1 MNRNQKEATLYVV
14 VSILTLTT
22 IILTAIIL
30 EN

>member
-1 MNRNQKEATLYVV
+1 MNRNQKEVTLYVV